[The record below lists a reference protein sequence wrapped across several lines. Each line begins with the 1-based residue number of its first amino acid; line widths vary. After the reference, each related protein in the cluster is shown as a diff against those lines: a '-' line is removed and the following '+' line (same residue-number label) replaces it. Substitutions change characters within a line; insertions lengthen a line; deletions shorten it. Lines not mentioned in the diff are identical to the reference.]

1 MQVYCAQFKSSLKE
15 HGMVSYWT
23 RSLNKLFIIL
33 WLIVESKAIL
43 FLNWYLI
50 KQNVMLVDV
59 FWRFNVIRT
68 VF

>member
-1 MQVYCAQFKSSLKE
+1 MQVYCAQFKSSLNKHE
-15 HGMVSYWT
+15 MGSYWT

-50 KQNVMLVDV
+50 KRNVMLVGA
-59 FWRFNVIRT
+59 FWRFSVIPT

>member
-15 HGMVSYWT
+15 HGMVSYRT

-59 FWRFNVIRT
+59 FWRFNVIPT

>member
-15 HGMVSYWT
+15 HEMGSYWT

-50 KQNVMLVDV
+50 KQNVMLVDA
-59 FWRFNVIRT
+59 FWRFNVIPR

>member
-1 MQVYCAQFKSSLKE
+1 MQVYCAQFKSSLNKHE
-15 HGMVSYWT
+15 MGSYWT

-50 KQNVMLVDV
+50 KQNVMLVYA
-59 FWRFNVIRT
+59 FWRFNVIPT

>member
-1 MQVYCAQFKSSLKE
+1 MQVYCAQFKSSLNKHE
-15 HGMVSYWT
+15 MGSYWT

-33 WLIVESKAIL
+33 LLIVESKAIL

-50 KQNVMLVDV
+50 KQNAMLVDA
-59 FWRFNVIRT
+59 FWRFSVIRT

>member
-1 MQVYCAQFKSSLKE
+1 MQVYCAQFKSSLNKHE
-15 HGMVSYWT
+15 MGSYWT

-50 KQNVMLVDV
+50 K
-59 FWRFNVIRT
+59 
-68 VF
+68 

>member
-1 MQVYCAQFKSSLKE
+1 M
-15 HGMVSYWT
+15 GSYWT

-50 KQNVMLVDV
+50 KQNAMLVDV
-59 FWRFNVIRT
+59 FWRFSVIPT

>member
-15 HGMVSYWT
+15 HGMGSYWT

-33 WLIVESKAIL
+33 LLIVESKAIL

-50 KQNVMLVDV
+50 KHNVMLVDV
-59 FWRFNVIRT
+59 FWRFNVIPT
-68 VF
+68 AF

>member
-1 MQVYCAQFKSSLKE
+1 MQVYCAQFKSSLNKHE
-15 HGMVSYWT
+15 MGSYWT

>member
-1 MQVYCAQFKSSLKE
+1 MQVYCAQFKSSLNKHE
-15 HGMVSYWT
+15 MGSYWT
-23 RSLNKLFIIL
+23 SSLNKLFIIL

-50 KQNVMLVDV
+50 KQNAMLVDA
-59 FWRFNVIRT
+59 FWRFSVIPT

>member
-1 MQVYCAQFKSSLKE
+1 MQVYCAQFKSSLNKHE
-15 HGMVSYWT
+15 MGSYWT

-33 WLIVESKAIL
+33 LLIVESKAIL

-50 KQNVMLVDV
+50 KQKVVLVNA
-59 FWRFNVIRT
+59 FWRFSVIPT

>member
-23 RSLNKLFIIL
+23 RSLIKLFIIL

-59 FWRFNVIRT
+59 FWRFNVIPT

>member
-1 MQVYCAQFKSSLKE
+1 MQVYCAQFKSSLNKHE
-15 HGMVSYWT
+15 MGSYWT

-50 KQNVMLVDV
+50 KQNVMLVDA
-59 FWRFNVIRT
+59 FWRFNVIPT
-68 VF
+68 AF

>member
-1 MQVYCAQFKSSLKE
+1 MQVYCAQFKSSLNKHE
-15 HGMVSYWT
+15 MGSYWT

-50 KQNVMLVDV
+50 KQNAMLVDA
-59 FWRFNVIRT
+59 FWRFNVIPT

>member
-59 FWRFNVIRT
+59 FWRFSVIPT

>member
-1 MQVYCAQFKSSLKE
+1 MQVYCAQFKSSLNKHE
-15 HGMVSYWT
+15 MG
-23 RSLNKLFIIL
+23 SLNKLFIIL

-59 FWRFNVIRT
+59 FWRFNVIPT

>member
-59 FWRFNVIRT
+59 FWRFSIIPT